1 MEELDIMDVISIKNQ
16 LDRECESLAKDLF
29 KHIDE
34 EGESI
39 FDEGMPLHNLKDS
52 PLLDILIRR
61 FEENEEYEKCLRL
74 LNIKKEVS
82 ISK

>member
-1 MEELDIMDVISIKNQ
+1 MEELDIMDVIRIREK
-16 LDRECESLAKDLF
+16 LDNECDALAKDLF

-39 FDEGMPLHNLKDS
+39 FDKGMPLYNLKES
-52 PLLDILIRR
+52 PLLDILIKR
-61 FEENEEYEKCLRL
+61 FEEKEEYEKCKRL
-74 LNIKKEVS
+74 LNIKREV

>member
-1 MEELDIMDVISIKNQ
+1 MEELDIMDVITIHKR
-16 LDRECESLAKDLF
+16 LDKECELLAKDLF

-34 EGESI
+34 IGESI
-39 FDEGMPLHNLKDS
+39 FDEGMPLYNLRES

-61 FEENEEYEKCLRL
+61 FEEHEEYEKCSRL
-74 LNIKKEVS
+74 LKIKNHTG